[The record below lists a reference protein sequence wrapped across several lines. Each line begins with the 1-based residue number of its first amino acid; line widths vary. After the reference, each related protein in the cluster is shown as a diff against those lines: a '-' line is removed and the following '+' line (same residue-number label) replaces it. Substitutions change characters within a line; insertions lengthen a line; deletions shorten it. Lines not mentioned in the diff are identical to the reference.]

1 MVIKNSLIGKNILIT
16 CGPTWIPIDQVRVL
30 SNCSSGELGQT
41 LTRLLLEKGAKVTL
55 LEGAVANPWKDRKAK
70 VIPFRFFNEL
80 ADLLSKELQ
89 KNYAV
94 VIHAAAVSDFQL
106 KKPFNGK
113 LSSDLSELK
122 LKLIQTPKLIDKI
135 KKRNP
140 RLFLVGFKLK
150 PFLKKT
156 KNDKSI
162 RDLFRTS
169 GCDLVVVNT
178 LDKKKYCGYIIN
190 FKNQILAQARSR
202 KQMAQALVKC
212 LNDYAD

>member
-1 MVIKNSLIGKNILIT
+1 
-16 CGPTWIPIDQVRVL
+16 
-30 SNCSSGELGQT
+30 
-41 LTRLLLEKGAKVTL
+41 VTL
-55 LEGAVANPWKDRKAK
+55 LQGAVANPWKDRKAK

-80 ADLLSKELQ
+80 ADLLDEELQ
-89 KNYAV
+89 KNYDV

-113 LSSDLSELK
+113 LSSDSSELK
-122 LKLIQTPKLIDKI
+122 LKLIRTPKLIDKI

-150 PFLKKT
+150 PSLKKS
-156 KNDKSI
+156 KNDKSVQ
-162 RDLFRTS
+162 DLFRKS

-202 KQMAQALVKC
+202 KQMARSLINVLKNYVK
-212 LNDYAD
+212 